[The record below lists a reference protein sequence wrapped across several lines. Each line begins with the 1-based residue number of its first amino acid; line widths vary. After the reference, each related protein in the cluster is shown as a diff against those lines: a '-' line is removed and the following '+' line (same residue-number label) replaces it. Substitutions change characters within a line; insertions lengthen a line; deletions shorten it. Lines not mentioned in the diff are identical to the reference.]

1 MLLIAS
7 IVALI
12 GLVTGKVI
20 LVIAAAL
27 VWLMED

>member
-1 MLLIAS
+1 MPLVAS

-20 LVIAAAL
+20 LIIAAAL

>member
-1 MLLIAS
+1 MSLVAS

-20 LVIAAAL
+20 LIFVAAL

>member
-7 IVALI
+7 IVALV